1 MTFLQKYLIIKSNWR
16 NNFMNNTLIR
26 IVNITLSNIK
36 NVADGSIS
44 INEIN
49 DDTLGASIVGIYG
62 QNGSG
67 KTALVWAF
75 ELIKDAISGAPLPQD
90 AYFYIRQQASTAT
103 IKVEFL
109 INFGDR
115 EYSVFYTIVIGK
127 KSNEKAQLLSEH
139 VEFSAKAFDNLSRIN
154 KTKILGIE
162 YPQNTDEI
170 DECFY
175 VPDTRIT
182 EMSSNDK
189 QIRQKLLVL
198 QALANEKTTSFIFND
213 KMMALLKGAFIVPLY
228 YRILEALL
236 FYGRMNLFV
245 LNKNSES
252 SFNMNLLPLSMRLST
267 ENSITKCDAIPVGLG
282 QNTCNIETF
291 ETIEKIIE
299 QIDILLGS
307 IIPGLNVEIIQKS
320 TQLNE
325 KAEEQIVFEL
335 VSDRNGIKTP
345 LRYESEGIKKILCIL
360 SSLIAMYNNQSIFVA
375 IDEMDAGIFEYL
387 LGEILSTINKTGK
400 GQLLFTS
407 HNMRPLEV
415 LDNSNIY
422 FTTTNP
428 YNKYIQFTGIKSNHN
443 LRTTLLRTIDLG
455 GQKES
460 VYENTS
466 AYQIGKA
473 FRKAGLLING

>member
-1 MTFLQKYLIIKSNWR
+1 MIVKWR
-16 NNFMNNTLIR
+16 RVVMDKAIIR
-26 IVNITLSNIK
+26 IENIALSNIK

-44 INEIN
+44 LNEVSE
-49 DDTLGASIVGIYG
+49 DAFGASIVGIYG

-67 KTALVWAF
+67 KTALIWAV
-75 ELIKDAISGAPLPQD
+75 ELIKDAISGASLPAD
-90 AYFYIRQQASTAT
+90 AFFYIRQQSRTAT
-103 IKVEFL
+103 IKVDL
-109 INFGDR
+109 LMNFGDR
-115 EYSVFYTIVIGK
+115 DYNVFYALTIGK
-127 KSNEKAQLLSEH
+127 RESEKVQILSESID
-139 VEFSAKAFDNLSRIN
+139 FSAKAQDGFPRIN
-154 KTKILGIE
+154 KTRILGID
-162 YPQNTDEI
+162 YPDDSNDI

-175 VPDTRIT
+175 LPESRIV
-182 EMSSNDK
+182 EMASKDK

-198 QALANEKTTSFIFND
+198 QALANEKATSFIFND
-213 KMMALLKGAFIVPLY
+213 KMMGLLDSSFANPIYFK
-228 YRILEALL
+228 ILETML

-252 SFNMNLLPLSMRLST
+252 SFNMNLLPLSMRLS
-267 ENSITKCDAIPVGLG
+267 SKKLIAKSDSLPVGLG
-282 QNTCNIETF
+282 QNVTDVETF
-291 ETIEKIIE
+291 KTIQQIIN

-307 IIPGLNVEIIQKS
+307 IIPGLDVDIVQKA

-335 VSDRNGIKTP
+335 VSNRDGIITP

-360 SSLIAMYNNQSIFVA
+360 SSLIAMYNNKSIFVA
-375 IDEMDAGIFEYL
+375 IDELDSGIFEYL
-387 LGEILSTINKTGK
+387 LGEILGTINKTGK

-415 LDNSNIY
+415 LENTNIY

-428 YNKYIQFTGIKSNHN
+428 ENKYIQFTGIKANHN

-466 AYQIGKA
+466 SYQIGKA
-473 FRKAGLLING
+473 FRKAGVLVND